1 MACPVKW
8 LFALKSLQQDK
19 KIVYHCMVLND
30 WANRRNIYMY
40 SKIDKKAKSETATV
54 KQMVLDSEVI
64 GFKKK

>member
-19 KIVYHCMVLND
+19 KTVYHCMVLND

-40 SKIDKKAKSETATV
+40 SKIDKRAKSETAAV